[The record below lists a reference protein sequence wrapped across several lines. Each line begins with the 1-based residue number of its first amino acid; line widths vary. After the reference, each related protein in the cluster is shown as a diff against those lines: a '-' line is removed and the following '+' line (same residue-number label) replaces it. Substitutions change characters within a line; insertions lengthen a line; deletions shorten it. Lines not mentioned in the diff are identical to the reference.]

1 MTKKRRN
8 GGRNKHG
15 RGHVKGVRCET
26 SGRMVPKDK
35 AIKRYIVRNIV
46 DASALRDISDA
57 SGIEGYALPKIYRK
71 VYYSISVAIHSRIV
85 RVRSRKNRRNREPP
99 VFHRP
104 AQARQS

>member
-1 MTKKRRN
+1 
-8 GGRNKHG
+8 
-15 RGHVKGVRCET
+15 
-26 SGRMVPKDK
+26 MVPKDK

-46 DASALRDISDA
+46 DASSLRDIADA
-57 SGIEGYALPKIYRK
+57 SGIENYALPKLYRK

-104 AQARQS
+104 GQTGEARQPLS